1 MVDANSSPPVESLLP
16 LLEKAFGFPSFR
28 ANQEAVC
35 RAAIAGR
42 DILLVMP
49 TGSGKSLCYQLP
61 TLARGGTALVI
72 SPLIALMDDQAAKL
86 AHLGCRV
93 ARVHSGLD
101 RLTSRQSCRDYLNGG
116 LQFMFIAPERFRVP
130 GFPEMLAKRKPSLIA
145 IDEAHCISQW
155 GHDFRPDYRMLGQYL
170 PALRP
175 APVMALTA
183 TATPIVQ
190 NDIVSQLRLV
200 DAARFIHGF
209 RRENLAIEVVEVPR
223 PERPQLT
230 LELLSDPARRP
241 AIVYA
246 PTRREA
252 EELARELARLFPAAA
267 YHAGIESKQRE
278 RVQAAFVESRLAA
291 VVATIAFGMG
301 IDKPNVRTIIRTALP
316 ASLEGYYQEIGRAGR
331 DGLPSRTILMHSYAD
346 LRVHEYFFEQDYA
359 PLETLEAIYQRL
371 SSQPQPKLDLCRAL
385 LMDPELFNR
394 ALDKLTVHGGASIEW
409 AENVAVG
416 SKDWKQSYLTQLE
429 QKRAQLELM
438 RRYAETHQCR
448 MQALVRHF
456 GDFADA
462 QRTCGQCD
470 FCAPRQC
477 IAQRFRPIT
486 QPERRVVQQIID
498 ALRHARFQSLG
509 RLHQSLSPSEPVSR
523 DDLESLVGAMAAAG
537 LVLVEDT
544 SFEKAGRVIAYRKV
558 TLTREGLNLNERTP
572 LDLLLATNRAE
583 DWQPPKRKR
592 RKSPE
597 RKQPTAVTFSADE
610 PAPKQKKRPPEKQQ
624 RGPETFSPQEAEL
637 EQRLRAWR
645 NAEARKSG
653 LPAYCVFSDQAL
665 YGIVQARPAKPT
677 ELLEINGI
685 GPAKAE
691 KYGQNILRICR
702 SLPGKTPSP
711 TQEM

>member
-1 MVDANSSPPVESLLP
+1 MVDEISNTSTESLLP

-86 AHLGCRV
+86 ASLGCKV
-93 ARVHSGLD
+93 ARVHSGMD
-101 RLTSRQSCRDYLNGG
+101 RLTSRQSCRDYLNGEV
-116 LQFMFIAPERFRVP
+116 QFMFIAPERFRVP

-190 NDIVSQLRLV
+190 NDIVSQLALV

-209 RRENLAIEVVEVPR
+209 RRENLAIEVVEVPL
-223 PERPQLT
+223 PHRPQLT

-246 PTRREA
+246 PTRRA
-252 EELARELARLFPAAA
+252 SEELARDLSRLFPAAA
-267 YHAGIESKQRE
+267 YHAGLESKHRE
-278 RVQAAFVESRLAA
+278 RVQTEFVESKLEA

-316 ASLEGYYQEIGRAGR
+316 ASIEGYYQEIGRAGR
-331 DGLPSRTILMHSYAD
+331 DGLPSRTILLYSYAD

-359 PLETLEAIYQRL
+359 PVETLEAIYHRL
-371 SSQPQPKLDLCRAL
+371 SPQPQPKEDLCRAL
-385 LMDPELFNR
+385 LLDPELFNR
-394 ALDKLTVHGGASIEW
+394 ALDKLAIHDGAAIEW
-409 AENVAVG
+409 TANVTVG
-416 SKDWKQSYLTQLE
+416 SKDWKQAYLAHLE

-438 RRYAETHQCR
+438 RRFAETHQCR
-448 MQALVRHF
+448 MRALVRHF
-456 GDFADA
+456 GDLADGKRA
-462 QRTCGQCD
+462 CGQCD
-470 FCAPRQC
+470 FCAPQQC

-486 QPERRVVQQIID
+486 QAERRIVYEVID
-498 ALRHARFQSLG
+498 ALRSANLRSLG
-509 RLHQSLSPSEPVSR
+509 RLHQSLSQSEPISR
-523 DDLESLVGAMAAAG
+523 DRLEGIVGAMAAAG
-537 LVLVEDT
+537 LVHLDDA
-544 SFEKAGRVIAYRKV
+544 SFEKDGRSIPYRKA
-558 TLTREGLNLNERTP
+558 TLTREGFSLNERTP
-572 LDLLLATNRAE
+572 LDLLLATNRADE
-583 DWQPPKRKR
+583 WEPPKRR
-592 RKSPE
+592 RKKSPKS
-597 RKQPTAVTFSADE
+597 KQP
-610 PAPKQKKRPPEKQQ
+610 PALTLSVEEAAPRKKRPPQRPP
-624 RGPETFSPQEAEL
+624 RGPETFSPQEVAL
-637 EQRLRAWR
+637 EEKLRAWR
-645 NAEARKSG
+645 SAEARKSG
-653 LPAYCVFSDQAL
+653 FPAYCVFSDQAL
-665 YGIVQARPAKPT
+665 YAIIVAKPAAPA
-677 ELLEINGI
+677 ELLGINGI

-691 KYGQNILRICR
+691 KYGPSILRICR
-702 SLPGKTPSP
+702 SLAGKTRPP
-711 TQEM
+711 TQDT

>member
-1 MVDANSSPPVESLLP
+1 
-16 LLEKAFGFPSFR
+16 
-28 ANQEAVC
+28 
-35 RAAIAGR
+35 
-42 DILLVMP
+42 
-49 TGSGKSLCYQLP
+49 
-61 TLARGGTALVI
+61 
-72 SPLIALMDDQAAKL
+72 
-86 AHLGCRV
+86 
-93 ARVHSGLD
+93 
-101 RLTSRQSCRDYLNGG
+101 
-116 LQFMFIAPERFRVP
+116 MFIAPERFRVP

-190 NDIVSQLRLV
+190 NDIVSQLGLV

-230 LELLSDPARRP
+230 AELLSDPARRP

-246 PTRREA
+246 PTRRES
-252 EELARELARLFPAAA
+252 EELARELSSLFPAAA
-267 YHAGIESKQRE
+267 YHAGLESKQRE
-278 RVQAAFVESRLAA
+278 RVQAAFVESRLDA

-331 DGLPSRTILMHSYAD
+331 DGLASRTILMHSYAD

-359 PLETLEAIYQRL
+359 PLETLEAIYHRL
-371 SSQPQPKLDLCRAL
+371 GPQPQSKLGLCRAL

-394 ALDKLTVHGGASIEW
+394 ALDKLAIHGGAAIELT
-409 AENVAVG
+409 EDVTVG

-477 IAQRFRPIT
+477 IAQQFRPAT
-486 QPERRVVQQIID
+486 QAERRVVHQIIE

-509 RLHQSLSPSEPVSR
+509 RLHQSLSPSEPVTR

-544 SFEKAGRVIAYRKV
+544 SFEKAGRVISYRKV
-558 TLTREGLNLNERTP
+558 TLTREGFDLTERTP

-583 DWQPPKRKR
+583 EWQPPKRKR
-592 RKSPE
+592 KKSPAL
-597 RKQPTAVTFSADE
+597 KQPPAVILSVNE
-610 PAPKQKKRPPEKQQ
+610 PAPKKKKRPPEQQ

-637 EQRLRAWR
+637 ERQLRAWR

-653 LPAYCVFSDQAL
+653 FPPYCVFSDQAL
-665 YGIVQARPAKPT
+665 YGIVQARPANT
-677 ELLEINGI
+677 SELLEINGI
-685 GPAKAE
+685 GPAKVE
-691 KYGQNILRICR
+691 KYGQNILQICR
-702 SLPGKTPSP
+702 AVKGEL
-711 TQEM
+711 